1 MTRTQN
7 SFFNYLT
14 DQISTVLV
22 ILLNFITRSVF
33 IRYLGTS
40 FLGIEGIFTNILS
53 MLSLAEL
60 GFGSAIVFKLYK
72 PIEEKDFHRIRV
84 LLKLYRQVYRV
95 VGFVVVALGLCLIPF
110 LPKLV
115 KDYDTFAAL
124 GLNPIVI
131 FSLYL
136 FNTASSYWV
145 FAYKTAFVQANQ
157 KTYMLTVI
165 GYAVSILNSV
175 SQILALVLTRNF
187 YIYLAVQISFVVIR
201 NLVWAFVCDRKFP
214 YAKEKVEESVSKEER
229 KAFRKDCSA
238 LFLYRISNVMIG
250 GSDNI
255 VLSAILGLNAVGLYY
270 NYTTVKNSVDS
281 ILYSFLRSIQASLG
295 SIYST
300 GNLEWS
306 RLIFRVVNLFT
317 VWIYGV
323 GGIGVA
329 VLLNEF
335 ITLWVGP
342 DFVVTSWMVNGREI
356 MTPVAILMGI
366 ELYTTG
372 QKYYC
377 GSFRNAMGLFQEL
390 KYRPLVSVLV
400 NLTFSILLVP
410 RIGIAGCVVSTIIAA
425 MTVNLIVDPLIIHKH
440 ALRQS
445 PKRYFIRNILYKLVM
460 GTSGVIVWFVCGR
473 IPVPGILGFV
483 IRGMVCVALPSLIF
497 SLCFF
502 RTQEYRFLIS
512 SVVSLIPR
520 KKDSKE

>member
-7 SFFNYLT
+7 SFFNYIT
-14 DQISTVLV
+14 DQLSTILV
-22 ILLNFITRSVF
+22 IFLNFVTRSVF

-40 FLGIEGIFTNILS
+40 FLGIEGLFTNIFS

-72 PIEEKDFHRIRV
+72 PIEEHDYHRIQV

-95 VGFVVVALGLCLIPF
+95 VGAVVVCLGLCLIPF

-115 KDYDTFAAL
+115 KDYATLGQL
-124 GLNPIVI
+124 GLNPVVI
-131 FSLYL
+131 FLMYL

-175 SQILALVLTRNF
+175 GQILALVLTRNF
-187 YIYLAVQISFVVIR
+187 YIYLAVQIAFVVIR

-214 YAKEKVEESVSKEER
+214 YARKKVEESVSKEER
-229 KAFRKDCSA
+229 KDFWKDCSA

-255 VLSAILGLNAVGLYY
+255 VLSALLGLNAVGLYY
-270 NYTTVKNSVDS
+270 NYTTVKNSIDS

-342 DFVVTSWMVNGREI
+342 DFVVTSWTVNGVTVA
-356 MTPVAILMGI
+356 TPVAILMGI

-410 RIGIAGCVVSTIIAA
+410 HIGIAGCVVSTIIAA
-425 MTVNLIVDPLIIHKH
+425 LSVNLIVDPLIIHKK
-440 ALRQS
+440 ALKQS
-445 PKRYFIRNILYKLVM
+445 PMQYYLRNLLYKLVM
-460 GTSGVIVWFVCGR
+460 GSSGVIVWHVCR
-473 IPVPGILGFV
+473 LIPTPGIFGFI
-483 IRGMVCVALPSLIF
+483 IRGVVCVILPSLIF
-497 SLCFF
+497 SACFF
-502 RTQEYRFLIS
+502 RTQEYRFLVS
-512 SVVSLIPR
+512 SVKSLIPH
-520 KKDSKE
+520 KNQE

>member
-7 SFFNYLT
+7 SFFNYIT
-14 DQISTVLV
+14 DQLSTILV
-22 ILLNFITRSVF
+22 IFLNFVTRSVF

-40 FLGIEGIFTNILS
+40 FLGIEGLFTNILS

-72 PIEEKDFHRIRV
+72 PIEEHDHHRIQV

-95 VGFVVVALGLCLIPF
+95 VGAVVVCLGLCLVPF

-115 KDYDTFAAL
+115 KDYATLGRL
-124 GLNPIVI
+124 GLNPVVI
-131 FSLYL
+131 FLMYL

-175 SQILALVLTRNF
+175 GQILALVLSRNF
-187 YIYLAVQISFVVIR
+187 YIYLAVQIAFVVIR
-201 NLVWAFVCDRKFP
+201 NLVWALVCDRKFP
-214 YAKEKVEESVSKEER
+214 YAREKVEESVSKEER
-229 KAFRKDCSA
+229 KDFWKDCSA

-270 NYTTVKNSVDS
+270 NYTTVKNSIDS

-342 DFVVTSWMVNGREI
+342 DFVVTSWTVNGAAI
-356 MTPVAILMGI
+356 ATPVAVLMGI

-425 MTVNLIVDPLIIHKH
+425 LSVNLIVDPLIIHKK
-440 ALRQS
+440 ALKQS
-445 PKRYFIRNILYKLVM
+445 PKKYYLRNLLYKLVM
-460 GTSGVIVWFVCGR
+460 GSSGVIVWHVCR
-473 IPVPGILGFV
+473 FIPTPGIFGFI
-483 IRGMVCVALPSLIF
+483 IRGLVCVVLPSLIF
-497 SLCFF
+497 SACFF

-512 SVVSLIPR
+512 SVMSLIPR